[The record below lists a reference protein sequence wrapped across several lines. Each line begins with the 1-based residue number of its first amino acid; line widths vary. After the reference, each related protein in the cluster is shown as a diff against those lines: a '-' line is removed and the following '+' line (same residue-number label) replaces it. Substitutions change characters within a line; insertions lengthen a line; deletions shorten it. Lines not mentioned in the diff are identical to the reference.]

1 MSGSTLTFA
10 VTGMT
15 CQHCVASVTRQV
27 SDVAGVSTVSVDLE
41 RGIVVIDGNALSETA
56 ITAAIDEAGYQA
68 TLT

>member
-41 RGIVVIDGNALSETA
+41 RGIVVIDGKALSETA

>member
-1 MSGSTLTFA
+1 
-10 VTGMT
+10 MT

>member
-1 MSGSTLTFA
+1 VSGSTLTFA